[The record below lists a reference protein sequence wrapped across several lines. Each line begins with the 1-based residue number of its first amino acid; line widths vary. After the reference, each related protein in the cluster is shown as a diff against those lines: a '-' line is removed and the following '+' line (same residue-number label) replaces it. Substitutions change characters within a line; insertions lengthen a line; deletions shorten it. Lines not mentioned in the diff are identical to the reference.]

1 MFRRKIATLTVGA
14 SLLFGVASCASQTS
28 DDSDSSAELTVFAA
42 ASLSLAFEDIGEQFA
57 KQHPDASVNFS
68 YAGSSSLVSQIGA
81 GAPADV
87 FASADEQNMA
97 KAADHVPDP
106 VVFTENTLRLV
117 VPTGNPA
124 GIESLSDLDGAKL
137 VVCAPQ
143 VPCGRV
149 TGELEAALDLNLDPV
164 SEEQS
169 VTDVRTKVEIGE
181 ADAGFVYV
189 TDAVAA
195 SDKLEV
201 IDIDGVDSV
210 STKYMIGMVSSAQ
223 NKELAQAF
231 IDIVMSEEGQ
241 DILAEYGFDS
251 GVAH

>member
-1 MFRRKIATLTVGA
+1 MFRRKIATLTLSA
-14 SLLFGVASCASQTS
+14 LLCGVTSCASQ
-28 DDSDSSAELTVFAA
+28 DSDGSSPSGDLTVFAA
-42 ASLSLAFEDIGEQFA
+42 ASLAYAFEEIGDQFT
-57 KQHPDASVNFS
+57 KQHLDASVSFS
-68 YAGSSSLVSQIGA
+68 YAGSSSLVSQISA
-81 GAPADV
+81 GAPADI
-87 FASADEQNMA
+87 FASADEQNMV

-124 GIESLSDLDGAKL
+124 GIESLSDLEGSKL

-149 TGELEAALDLNLDPV
+149 TAELEAALNYDFEPV

-195 SDKLEV
+195 SDNLEI

-210 STKYMIGMVSSAQ
+210 STKYMIGILSSTQ
-223 NKELAQAF
+223 NEELAQDF
-231 IDIVMSEEGQ
+231 IDLVMSEEGQ
-241 DILAEYGFDS
+241 AILAEYGFDS
-251 GVAH
+251 GVAD